1 MRTSASM
8 LLIIQL
14 IKVWQI
20 DGSKQVFVVSG
31 EITLCVCVVD
41 ILCRCSR
48 QIGLVSFGEVYLFL

>member
-1 MRTSASM
+1 M

-48 QIGLVSFGEVYLFL
+48 QIGLVSFSEVYLFL